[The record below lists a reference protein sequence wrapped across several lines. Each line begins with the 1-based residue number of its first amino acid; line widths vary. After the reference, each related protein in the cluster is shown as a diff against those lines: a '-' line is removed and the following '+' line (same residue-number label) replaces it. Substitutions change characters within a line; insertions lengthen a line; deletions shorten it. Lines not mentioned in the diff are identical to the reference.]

1 MKISPKQVA
10 IAILCIIIAFVPT
23 YIAITYY
30 FSRDGVGESS
40 SYTVSVLDQDG
51 GEVSSGNLKQKDIA
65 KIVLTMNKKMYSASS
80 SVEADKLPEKYF
92 DITLTSNGSSSTYRY
107 YFSMSEGEKTVVY
120 SLDDQKYFYVNYE
133 DSIAFLSTPCAQGFY
148 STSKAPT
155 LSISGGDDVLP
166 VDAEWKFKAIS
177 GDMVGVAGIEMIESA
192 PIHSMN
198 SSTKLSFDIAPDV
211 CKIKISKDG
220 KVIDEVD
227 SLSDIPYEMLDDSA
241 ISFEIFAQWTSSD
254 EYSGY
259 ANYRFTS
266 TVGLAPEFFI
276 NKTSIQSGEFVLV
289 YAKNVTAPQKIEFS
303 SSPSINFTPVFFE
316 ENGIVYALIPI
327 DKNLEM
333 PMQYTFSFTYGE
345 VRSEV
350 RVNVSERDIKDRN
363 YDVSTINVSRNE
375 NTLNEYAKLLNQ
387 IGLEYESTRYF
398 SDKFTDYS
406 LEYTTDTA
414 TIILGFGHRRT
425 PSNGDT
431 PYRLDGV
438 DYYIAPGTNVTAIA
452 SGKVVYVGE
461 SALLGKF
468 IVIDHG
474 LGLKTWYCNLGEVLA
489 TEGTVLAK
497 GDVIGTPGTSG
508 YKNTSG
514 VYLIT
519 TVMNVPV
526 SPYSL
531 QEDGLTLPR

>member
-30 FSRDGVGESS
+30 FARDGVGESS
-40 SYTVSVLDQDG
+40 SYTVKVADRNGAD
-51 GEVSSGNLKQKDIA
+51 VSLGNIKQKDLT
-65 KIVLTMNKKMYSASS
+65 KIVLTMNKKMYEPGFA
-80 SVEADKLPEKYF
+80 VEADKLPEKFF
-92 DITLTSNGSSSTYRY
+92 DVTLASNAVTSTYRY
-107 YFSMSEGEKTVVY
+107 YFSMNEAEKTVVY
-120 SLDDQKYFYVNYE
+120 SLSDGKYYYLNYE
-133 DSIAFLSTPCAQGFY
+133 DTVNFLSTPCMQSFY
-148 STSKAPT
+148 SASRFPI

-166 VDAEWKFKAIS
+166 VDAEWKYKAVS
-177 GDMVGVAGIEMIESA
+177 GDMVTATGIDIIDSA

-211 CKIKISKDG
+211 CSIKISKDG
-220 KVIDEVD
+220 KIVKEVD
-227 SLSDIPYEMLDDSA
+227 RLSDIPYEMLDDGA
-241 ISFEIFAQWTSSD
+241 LSFEIFAQWTSSN
-254 EYSGY
+254 EYSGH

-276 NKTSIQSGEFVLV
+276 NTTSIQSGEFVLV

-327 DKNLEM
+327 DKNLEA
-333 PMQYTFSFTYGE
+333 PQQYTFGFTYGE
-345 VRSEV
+345 VKSEV
-350 RVNVSERDIKDRN
+350 SVNVSEREIKDRN
-363 YDVSTINVSRNE
+363 YDVSSIGISRNDS
-375 NTLNEYAKLLNQ
+375 TLDEYNRLIDQ
-387 IGLEYESTRYF
+387 IGLKYEGTRYF

-406 LEYTTDTA
+406 LEYTSDIA

-425 PSNGDT
+425 PSNGDA

-438 DYYIAPGTNVTAIA
+438 DYYIASGTNVTATA

-461 SALLGKF
+461 NALLGKF

-474 LGLKTWYCNLGEVLA
+474 LGLKTWYCNLNETLV
-489 TEGTVLAK
+489 TSGTVLAK
-497 GDVIGTPGTSG
+497 GDVIGTPGTTG

-519 TVMNVPV
+519 TIMNVPV